1 MVGLAVLNLAWLIFD
16 AIWAVEEL
24 RGMLLAPVLPDAWL
38 TDYAAVHARFFRI
51 DLVFVSIFLGE
62 FMLRWAHALRYRR
75 YPTWYAF
82 PVLHWYDILGCI
94 PVAGLRW
101 LRVLRIFAILYRL
114 QRMGYIDYHHWYA
127 YKLVKRIYDILM
139 EEISD
144 RVVLRVLGGVQR
156 EISASH
162 DLERRVVEEVL
173 LPRQQMITDALR
185 ARVVG
190 LAGAAYS
197 GSRQDLHAL
206 ITRSVSH
213 AVRENREIRRLD
225 RIPVVGGMAGKLL
238 DQAVT
243 DIVCRVF
250 DELAEEMTGADFA
263 HLFDDIAAAIFASIE
278 ESVQASGARDQ
289 LSAAINDML
298 EVVKQQIA
306 QRRWLQDLRDD
317 GSAATPAG
325 EDAPAR

>member
-1 MVGLAVLNLAWLIFD
+1 MVSLAVINLAWLIFD
-16 AIWAVEEL
+16 AVWAVEEL
-24 RGMLLAPVLPDAWL
+24 RALLLSPLLPESWL
-38 TDYAAVHARFFRI
+38 ADYAAVHARFFRI
-51 DLVFVSIFLGE
+51 DLIFVSIFAGE
-62 FMLRWAHALRYRR
+62 FLLRWGHALRSRR

-82 PVLHWYDILGCI
+82 PILHWYDILGCI

-114 QRMGYIDYHHWYA
+114 QRMGYIDYRNWYLYQLA
-127 YKLVKRIYDILM
+127 RRLYEIVM

-144 RVVLRVLGGVQR
+144 RVVLRVLGGVQQ

-173 LPRQQMITDALR
+173 LPRQQLIIDALR
-185 ARVVG
+185 SRVVS
-190 LAGAAYS
+190 LAGAAYR

-225 RIPVVGGMAGKLL
+225 RIPVVGGMAGNLL

-250 DELAEEMTGADFA
+250 DELAGEMGGADFA
-263 HLFDDIAAAIFASIE
+263 QLFDDIAAAVFSSIE
-278 ESVQASGARDQ
+278 ESVQGSGARDQ
-289 LSAAINDML
+289 ISTAINDML

-306 QRRWLQDLRDD
+306 QRRWLQDPQGNPAD
-317 GSAATPAG
+317 SPSPATSPQA
-325 EDAPAR
+325 